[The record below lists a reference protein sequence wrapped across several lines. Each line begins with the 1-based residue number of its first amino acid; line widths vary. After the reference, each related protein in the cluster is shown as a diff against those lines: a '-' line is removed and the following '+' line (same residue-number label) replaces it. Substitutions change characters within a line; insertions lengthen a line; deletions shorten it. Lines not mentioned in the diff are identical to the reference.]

1 MSIFKRLLFGLILG
15 ITTIV
20 QAATD
25 CNLVTEIPPAECES
39 LLELYHSTNGDS
51 WHNNDDW
58 NKTNTPCSWYGIT
71 CENNG
76 VVEIESNFNNLTGQL
91 PNFSALQNLRE
102 LYLVSDKL
110 TGTIPDFN
118 LPNLEELYLS
128 YEQLTGTIPNF
139 NLPKLKR
146 LDFHSNTL
154 NNNKLNVT
162 IPNFNLP
169 NLEWL
174 SLSHSQLTGTIPNF
188 NLPNLKRLYV
198 DSNKLTGIIPNF
210 NLPNLQSLHLNSN
223 ELTESIPNFNLPN
236 LEFLSLNDNNLT
248 GSIPN
253 FDASPNLK
261 VIFLE
266 KNQLT
271 GSIPNFNALSNLER
285 LYLGYNKLTGTIPSF
300 TLSNLNALSLKS
312 NQLTGLIPTSSDTII
327 KLYTI
332 DLRNNP
338 LCKQKDFDYSA
349 WSFPFNTLSGVGVVV
364 ESFVDYSKGWQR
376 QLDTFP
382 ICGTTTDNASL
393 TFIDF
398 KRYYQVGDIIEAK
411 LEVDFTVTDKVDL
424 WVAVK
429 TPENVFFYITSSKA
443 LSSNP
448 QFFKDG
454 LNTMKD
460 RFYVISDFTV
470 PTGMEGT
477 YTFYAA
483 LIEAGKNP
491 WQDGME
497 VIQYIQQISVF
508 LSDK

>member
-1 MSIFKRLLFGLILG
+1 MFINIWILG
-15 ITTIV
+15 IV

-39 LLELYHSTNGDS
+39 LLKFYNSTNGAN
-51 WHNNDDW
+51 WENNEGW
-58 NKTNTPCSWYGIT
+58 NKTNTPCSWDGIT
-71 CENNG
+71 CEKNR
-76 VVEIESNFNNLTGQL
+76 VVEVALSYFNNLIGQI
-91 PNFSALQNLRE
+91 PNFSALSNLQK
-102 LYLVSDKL
+102 LDLSYDKL

-118 LPNLEELYLS
+118 LPNLEELSLS
-128 YEQLTGTIPNF
+128 YDQLTGTIPNF
-139 NLPKLKR
+139 NLP
-146 LDFHSNTL
+146 S
-154 NNNKLNVT
+154 
-162 IPNFNLP
+162 
-169 NLEWL
+169 LEWL

-188 NLPNLKRLYV
+188 NLPNLKRLA
-198 DSNKLTGIIPNF
+198 
-210 NLPNLQSLHLNSN
+210 LNS
-223 ELTESIPNFNLPN
+223 
-236 LEFLSLNDNNLT
+236 
-248 GSIPN
+248 
-253 FDASPNLK
+253 
-261 VIFLE
+261 
-266 KNQLT
+266 
-271 GSIPNFNALSNLER
+271 
-285 LYLGYNKLTGTIPSF
+285 NKLTGTIPSF